1 MAKLTV
7 VGLGYVGLPLAVA
20 FGCKGHEVI
29 GFDVQEKKLKELD
42 SGFDAMGEV
51 SSEQLKKANIKYT
64 SQASDIVGCE
74 YIVIAVPTPVDSHHR
89 PDLTPI
95 LKASEAIAPQLKDNV
110 IVIYES
116 TVYPGVTEEECL
128 PVLEAANKK
137 QNIDFRLGYSPERI
151 NPGDK
156 EHTIDKIIKVV
167 SGQDAETLDAVA
179 ELYESIVD
187 AGVHRAE
194 SIMVAEAA
202 KVIENTQRDLNI
214 ALMNELSIIF
224 DRMNIRTRDVLR
236 AAGTKWNFLNFYP
249 GLVGGHC
256 IGVDPYYL
264 TYRAQSLGYT
274 AEVITAGRKINDGMG
289 KRVAEKVIKMLIKSK
304 AQVMDSNV
312 LVLGMTFKENVPD
325 FRNSKVVDVVKE
337 LQDYGVNVHAH
348 DPFMEEGSVFHDIN
362 LKCINLEKT
371 RNIDAVILAVGHKE
385 YKKLSA
391 KDFAKFYKS
400 NGNKILIDIP
410 AILAE
415 EDVSDYSYWQ
425 L

>member
-7 VGLGYVGLPLAVA
+7 VGLGYVGLPLAVE

-29 GFDVQEKKLKELD
+29 GFDVQEKKLKELET
-42 SGFDAMGEV
+42 GFDAMGEV
-51 SSEQLKKANIKYT
+51 SSEKLKKANIKYT
-64 SQASDIVGCE
+64 SNANDIEGCE
-74 YIVIAVPTPVDSHHR
+74 YIVVAVPTPVDSHHR

-137 QNIDFRLGYSPERI
+137 QNVDFRLGYSPERI

-179 ELYESIVD
+179 ALYESIVTV
-187 AGVHRAE
+187 GVHRAE
-194 SIMVAEAA
+194 SIKVAEAA

-264 TYRAQSLGYT
+264 TYRAQSLGYD

-289 KRVAEKVIKMLIKSK
+289 KRVAEKVIKMLIKNK
-304 AQVMDSNV
+304 AQIMGSNV

-337 LQDYGVNVHAH
+337 LQDYGVNIHAH
-348 DPFMEEGSVFHDIN
+348 DPFMEKGSNFYDTN
-362 LKCINLEKT
+362 LKCIGLNEI
-371 RNIDAVILAVGHKE
+371 NNVDAVILAVGHEE
-385 YKKLSA
+385 YKEMSVKEFST
-391 KDFAKFYKS
+391 FYKS
-400 NGNKILIDIP
+400 NKNKILIDIP
-410 AILAE
+410 AILAKE
-415 EDVSDYSYWQ
+415 NTSDYLYWQ

>member
-1 MAKLTV
+1 
-7 VGLGYVGLPLAVA
+7 
-20 FGCKGHEVI
+20 
-29 GFDVQEKKLKELD
+29 
-42 SGFDAMGEV
+42 
-51 SSEQLKKANIKYT
+51 
-64 SQASDIVGCE
+64 
-74 YIVIAVPTPVDSHHR
+74 
-89 PDLTPI
+89 LTPI

-348 DPFMEEGSVFHDIN
+348 DPFMEEGSVFYDIN
-362 LKCINLEKT
+362 LKCISLEET